1 MKDDEVPMEY
11 GEVARRLRQVSGL
24 LSTLI
29 TYGIDPCVADRERE
43 TLYYLAAAHALLE
56 EAAARWEHV

>member
-11 GEVARRLRQVSGL
+11 GEVARRLRAGVRITEHAL
-24 LSTLI
+24 

-43 TLYYLAAAHALLE
+43 TLYYLAAAHAS
-56 EAAARWEHV
+56 